1 MTAGD
6 DRRAVSRIYEESW
19 RRAYRG
25 IVPQAYLDAI
35 PEGRWVKNLDI
46 PGWSVM
52 LCLEDGEP
60 VGTGSF
66 SWSRSERYPD
76 AGEVISIYLLPEY
89 WGKEYGGP
97 LLEAMVTE
105 LEKQGYPEAFL
116 WVLEDNGRAR
126 RFYEKHGFSCAGE
139 TTEGT
144 IGGKTLREV
153 RYVRRLGS
161 PGKAHSPARQT
172 ETGRMHT

>member
-1 MTAGD
+1 MTASD

-19 RRAYRG
+19 RRACRG

-52 LCLEDGEP
+52 LCLEGGEP
-60 VGTGSF
+60 IGTGSF
-66 SWSRSERYPD
+66 SRSRSERYPD

-89 WGKEYGGP
+89 WGKGCGGP

-105 LEKQGYPEAFL
+105 LEKQGYSEAFL
-116 WVLEDNGRAR
+116 RVLEENERAR
-126 RFYEKHGFSCAGE
+126 RFYEKHGFSRAGE
-139 TTEGT
+139 TTET
-144 IGGKTLREV
+144 VIGGKALREI
-153 RYVRRLGS
+153 RYVRR
-161 PGKAHSPARQT
+161 RD
-172 ETGRMHT
+172 